1 MFAVNYVKI
10 IKWTVKMIICLKP
23 SILYTLFKT
32 LENSYLKHLHMW
44 RITYN
49 SQHNL
54 YKLVTLALV
63 LFDMV
68 HKTKPTI
75 TYLLLEAINLK
86 SDN

>member
-1 MFAVNYVKI
+1 MNSKNDH
-10 IKWTVKMIICLKP
+10 
-23 SILYTLFKT
+23 LFKT
-32 LENSYLKHLHMW
+32 IDSLHSYLKHLHMW

-54 YKLVTLALV
+54 YKLVTLAL
-63 LFDMV
+63 FDMV
-68 HKTKPTI
+68 HKTKLTI